1 MRGFINLKCLAAT
14 LASVGLL
21 FTAYGSGI
29 ASGASASKPAAAAHA
44 ASSSSITYA
53 LDEDIPG
60 FNINTSADAEFVL
73 QEVMNLIWPQ
83 AYIVNAALTPVL
95 ISALLTSVTET
106 STSPQ
111 TLVYKINP
119 SAKWA
124 DGQPIDAEDF
134 YYNWAAQ
141 SGVATFKDIT
151 GKAFDDASNTGYN
164 QIKTVTGSAPTGGAC
179 TAATIPDIG
188 KVACANGKTVTVVF
202 SSPFADWKALF
213 TNIAPAHQAAKTGWD
228 TGFNNWKNVLSGS
241 WYVISNYVE
250 NQYIVLKKNPAY
262 WAAPG
267 KLATI
272 TFQIFNGDTQAVPS
286 MANGEV
292 QVINPIEVSLSV
304 VQQAD
309 QLTGVTKSLVGGLE
323 FQHIDF
329 NESDPYLALKSVR
342 QAIAYG
348 TNRPQIVARTVGE
361 YDKAIT
367 PLDNRIFVPSQTGYS
382 ANGAAYNTVNVAKA
396 KSLLSSAGMTLST
409 DGYYHPKTGPQAGKD
424 LTFTIQSTRGNDLRA
439 NIEQLFQADMKAIG
453 VKIIIANEDAAT
465 LFGTTLVKGQYQIT
479 LFAWDLTP
487 FVSGNLSLYCS
498 YTNTAACGE
507 NWLHYANPTVTQLL
521 TAGAAA
527 STPAIERSDYNKAD
541 QLMWSDMAT
550 LPLFQEPVFNV
561 WSNSYKN
568 IVPNPSNLGIT
579 WNAQTWEATAS

>member
-1 MRGFINLKCLAAT
+1 
-14 LASVGLL
+14 
-21 FTAYGSGI
+21 
-29 ASGASASKPAAAAHA
+29 
-44 ASSSSITYA
+44 
-53 LDEDIPG
+53 
-60 FNINTSADAEFVL
+60 
-73 QEVMNLIWPQ
+73 
-83 AYIVNAALTPVL
+83 
-95 ISALLTSVTET
+95 
-106 STSPQ
+106 
-111 TLVYKINP
+111 
-119 SAKWA
+119 
-124 DGQPIDAEDF
+124 
-134 YYNWAAQ
+134 
-141 SGVATFKDIT
+141 
-151 GKAFDDASNTGYN
+151 
-164 QIKTVTGSAPTGGAC
+164 
-179 TAATIPDIG
+179 
-188 KVACANGKTVTVVF
+188 
-202 SSPFADWKALF
+202 
-213 TNIAPAHQAAKTGWD
+213 
-228 TGFNNWKNVLSGS
+228 
-241 WYVISNYVE
+241 
-250 NQYIVLKKNPAY
+250 
-262 WAAPG
+262 
-267 KLATI
+267 
-272 TFQIFNGDTQAVPS
+272 
-286 MANGEV
+286 
-292 QVINPIEVSLSV
+292 
-304 VQQAD
+304 
-309 QLTGVTKSLVGGLE
+309 
-323 FQHIDF
+323 
-329 NESDPYLALKSVR
+329 
-342 QAIAYG
+342 
-348 TNRPQIVARTVGE
+348 VARTVGE

-396 KSLLSSAGMTLST
+396 KSLLSSAGMTLSS

-424 LTFTIQSTRGNDLRA
+424 LTFTIQSTSGNDLRA